1 MTTTK
6 RTPVRELIDSLN
18 VAMKTQVRTE
28 HVEQMLYDMLEFE
41 KWVIAEAYE
50 KALTNITNGVSMDG
64 LQYYET
70 TFDNQ

>member
-18 VAMKTQVRTE
+18 IAMKTQVKTE

-64 LQYYET
+64 LQYYES

>member
-1 MTTTK
+1 
-6 RTPVRELIDSLN
+6 
-18 VAMKTQVRTE
+18 MKTQIRTE
-28 HVEQMLYDMLEFE
+28 DVEQMLYDMLEFE

>member
-18 VAMKTQVRTE
+18 IAMKTQIRTE
-28 HVEQMLYDMLEFE
+28 DVEQMLYDMLEFE

>member
-1 MTTTK
+1 MTTTN
-6 RTPVRELIDSLN
+6 RTPIRELIDSLN
-18 VAMKTQVRTE
+18 IAMKTQVKTE
-28 HVEQMLYDMLEFE
+28 HVEQMLYDMLEYE

-64 LQYYET
+64 LQYYES

>member
-18 VAMKTQVRTE
+18 VAMKTQVKTE

>member
-18 VAMKTQVRTE
+18 IAMKTQIKTE

-64 LQYYET
+64 LQYYES

>member
-18 VAMKTQVRTE
+18 IAMKTQIKTE
-28 HVEQMLYDMLEFE
+28 DVEQMLYDMLEFE

-64 LQYYET
+64 LQYYES
-70 TFDNQ
+70 TFDNR

>member
-18 VAMKTQVRTE
+18 IAIKTQIKTE
-28 HVEQMLYDMLEFE
+28 DVEQMLYDMLEFE

>member
-18 VAMKTQVRTE
+18 IAMKTQIKTE
-28 HVEQMLYDMLEFE
+28 DVEQMLYDMLEFE

>member
-18 VAMKTQVRTE
+18 IAMKTQVKTE

-50 KALTNITNGVSMDG
+50 KALTNITNGVTMDG
-64 LQYYET
+64 LQYYES

>member
-18 VAMKTQVRTE
+18 IAMKTQIKTE